1 MAILCFQEMRAEIIM
16 IAQTLSFR
24 ILRLWAGVI
33 LILFFSWT
41 AGCERDVRSRGDGAA
56 KRPEEVAGQDV
67 LHVPAPD
74 ESTSV
79 SEYGQDTYS
88 SIDSEKVTT
97 NLRAV
102 IAEMTAQGITRQNAS
117 THGAS
122 DFSNPLVRVD
132 AQGNIQTYIYV
143 DAVESKKKTLLE
155 SYEVI
160 VEIVNERLNIYQA
173 WIPFNKIAEVAR
185 LSFVKRI
192 TPPSYAI
199 TQ

>member
-1 MAILCFQEMRAEIIM
+1 M
-16 IAQTLSFR
+16 
-24 ILRLWAGVI
+24 
-33 LILFFSWT
+33 WT
-41 AGCERDVRSRGDGAA
+41 VGCERDIGSRSDGAA
-56 KRPEEVAGQDV
+56 KRPAEVAGQDFPDS
-67 LHVPAPD
+67 PAPD

-79 SEYGQDTYS
+79 SEYGQKTYS
-88 SIDSEKVTT
+88 SPGSEKVSA

-102 IAEMTAQGITRQNAS
+102 IAEMKAHGITRQNAS
-117 THGAS
+117 TRSAS

-143 DAVESKKKTLLE
+143 DAVAPENRILLE

-160 VEIVNERLNIYQA
+160 IEIVNEKLNIYQA
-173 WIPFNKIAEVAR
+173 WIPFNKLEKVAR

-199 TQ
+199 TW